1 MARRASVRKTPNT
14 LRLLRDIFSPKFT
27 GTILILVSGL
37 TLLSLMSVSRGR
49 LTDAWIDILQRGFGA
64 GTWALPL
71 TLGSLGLWIVIR
83 SVEHRPHL
91 SWQKPVGIL
100 LLYLCF
106 VVVLALAPGTTMM
119 EVALLLSPSAQ
130 SAGGW
135 IGDQFGNQ
143 LRLQLGSPGAWVVL
157 TVLTM
162 TSIYMVVPDL
172 CNLGLLCLRRWLQA
186 LWMRLGEV
194 PPRTRQPHSWGDSWV
209 HRVWL
214 WILSIQIDVSPLRR
228 GYQRWETR
236 YFAMLQR
243 LRARGHTAASVKIHQ
258 TPVAPAQVEPTN
270 LAGHGL
276 RSSASS
282 SVSRV
287 PAGLTQESEDWEL
300 PDLRQILEDKERV
313 QESDE
318 HIRRC
323 GVLLQ
328 ETLELFGVPTSFEGA
343 YKGPAVTQYLIKPGF
358 VERQDGKGR
367 IHRTKVK
374 VSKITSLSNDLALAV
389 AAQSVRIEAPIPG
402 TSYVGVEIPNTLSN
416 SVGLKELVLSE
427 QFQAMSAVL
436 PLALGEDVKGQP
448 IVADLAKMPH
458 LLIAG
463 ATGTGKSVCI
473 NAIITTLLL
482 SHTPDTLRFLMIDPK
497 MVELST
503 YDHIPHLHN
512 PVVTDVEEAE
522 RVLDWCVQEMERRY
536 RQLNRKKVRD
546 IYRYNAQQSRQG
558 EKTLPYVVVIID
570 EMADLMMAAPQEVE
584 RSVCRLAQMARAVGI
599 HLIIA
604 TQRPS
609 VDVITGLIKANFPAR
624 IAFAV
629 SSQTDSRVII
639 DTPGAERL
647 LGKGDMLF
655 AAPDAKRSG
664 RLQGTWVSDEE
675 IHRVVDYWHIAQ
687 QDRVAGDESLPATPE
702 DLPVPNQETDKPDPI
717 VMESDQQVLEE
728 PPSSIEATPAQAW
741 VPPTQKEPVETVQ
754 SEADD
759 ETEEDEPEHKDSEV
773 LAETREEPPSLAES
787 RPEEEPTDNERD
799 AVVTPPASE
808 PDEEMQV
815 MPDTQSPAPTSAES
829 LYTASCQL
837 VQNLDRCSISL
848 LQRKLKI
855 GQSKALELVNQML
868 DEGVV
873 QEDDLDSQT
882 YMQLVRFQET
892 STHRP
897 ERE

>member
-1 MARRASVRKTPNT
+1 M
-14 LRLLRDIFSPKFT
+14 
-27 GTILILVSGL
+27 
-37 TLLSLMSVSRGR
+37 
-49 LTDAWIDILQRGFGA
+49 
-64 GTWALPL
+64 
-71 TLGSLGLWIVIR
+71 LGSLGLWIVIR
-83 SVEHRPHL
+83 SMEQMPRLSWHRPL
-91 SWQKPVGIL
+91 GIL
-100 LLYLCF
+100 LLYLCL
-106 VVVLALAPGTTMM
+106 VVVLSLAPGTLMLET
-119 EVALLLSPSAQ
+119 ARLLSPAAQ
-130 SAGGW
+130 SAGGG
-135 IGDQFGNQ
+135 IGHLFGTQ
-143 LRLQLGSPGAWVVL
+143 LQLQLGPLGAWVVL

-162 TSIYMVVPDL
+162 TSCFMVLPDL
-172 CNLGLLCLRRWLQA
+172 CRSGLSCLRRWLWE
-186 LWMRLGEV
+186 LWIRMGEV
-194 PPRTRQPHSWGDSWV
+194 PPHPRRPRSWGDSWAHRIWVWIRSV
-209 HRVWL
+209 H
-214 WILSIQIDVSPLRR
+214 IDITPLRR
-228 GYQRWETR
+228 THQRWETR

-243 LRARGHTAASVKIHQ
+243 LRARGRTAASVTVHQ
-258 TPVAPAQVEPTN
+258 AREELLPVQPVRTMHRDPRAPAG
-270 LAGHGL
+270 A
-276 RSSASS
+276 A
-282 SVSRV
+282 VSRV
-287 PAGLTQESEDWEL
+287 PSRLEQASDDWEL
-300 PDLRQILEDKERV
+300 PDLNAILDDRERM
-313 QESDE
+313 QESDD

-328 ETLELFGVPTSFEGA
+328 ETLELFGAPTSFEGA
-343 YKGPAVTQYLIKPGF
+343 YKGPAVTQYLIKPGY
-358 VERQDGKGR
+358 VERQDSKGR

-374 VSKITSLSNDLALAV
+374 VNKITSLSNDLALAV

-402 TSYVGVEIPNTLSN
+402 TSYVGIEIPNTLSS

-427 QFQAMSAVL
+427 QFQAMAAVL

-522 RVLDWCVQEMERRY
+522 RVLDWCVQEMEKRY

-546 IYRYNAQQSRQG
+546 IYRYNALLARQG
-558 EKTLPYVVVIID
+558 EKAMPYIVVIID

-584 RSVCRLAQMARAVGI
+584 RAVCRLAQMARAVGI
-599 HLIIA
+599 HLIVA

-639 DTPGAERL
+639 DSPGAERL

-675 IHRVVDYWHIAQ
+675 IHRIVDYWHTAQ
-687 QDRVAGDESLPATPE
+687 RNRELDEREEIPDAS
-702 DLPVPNQETDKPDPI
+702 DGHPVPDQVTPRSEPA
-717 VMESDQQVLEE
+717 VMESVPTVPADLPSEMEE
-728 PPSSIEATPAQAW
+728 SPVQAW
-741 VPPTQKEPVETVQ
+741 VPPIE
-754 SEADD
+754 SEAG
-759 ETEEDEPEHKDSEV
+759 ETTVAASDPETAGTKV
-773 LAETREEPPSLAES
+773 V
-787 RPEEEPTDNERD
+787 PTDNG
-799 AVVTPPASE
+799 TPPASGQE
-808 PDEEMQV
+808 LASPVTQHPEEELTASRNV
-815 MPDTQSPAPTSAES
+815 ESVTPAPHGTKASGTPDTQNLPPSVAES
-829 LYTASCQL
+829 LYTTCCQM
-837 VQNLDRCSISL
+837 VQGVDRCSLSL
-848 LQRKLKI
+848 LQRKLQI
-855 GQSKALELVNQML
+855 GQSKALELMSRML
-868 DEGVV
+868 DEGVL

-882 YMQLVRFQET
+882 YMQLVRFQD
-892 STHRP
+892 SRPAAP